1 MRKLAN
7 HQVTPGRRTPQ
18 EPVSP
23 RRMPS
28 QAQASFPRSLLVV
41 AGVLLASLL
50 GFFMANLSTGTSSS
64 SKGQVS
70 QILGVS
76 GGINWDLPSVDGGQ
90 SSFAQ
95 NADKP
100 TILFL
105 SSSFCVECRGEV
117 AKLARMH
124 DKYKSKGAR

>member
-1 MRKLAN
+1 
-7 HQVTPGRRTPQ
+7 
-18 EPVSP
+18 
-23 RRMPS
+23 
-28 QAQASFPRSLLVV
+28 
-41 AGVLLASLL
+41 
-50 GFFMANLSTGTSSS
+50 MANLSTGTSSS